1 LCVVCCGNKE
11 SESRQNTRG
20 PPATARR
27 RSRNLK
33 NNARGRIKY
42 TRQKASLSLKSLDC
56 VELCV
61 YSGCAEKEKE
71 RERERHYRE
80 TPVRLSVAERILVK
94 VEVLAQTC
102 RVDFMF
108 CQANFLA
115 IFELFIYLV

>member
-71 RERERHYRE
+71 RERGTIERLR
-80 TPVRLSVAERILVK
+80 SGF
-94 VEVLAQTC
+94 Q
-102 RVDFMF
+102 
-108 CQANFLA
+108 
-115 IFELFIYLV
+115 